1 MNRQR
6 RFHIIF
12 AVHYLRYGLLLCLVP
27 MLQAL
32 LAFDLDSLWA
42 ALRQDA
48 VILLACAAAA
58 LALWRATAFRLE
70 DGAVKVTQGVF
81 YRSYH
86 TFGRASI
93 AALEIARPLYCR
105 MLGASRIT
113 LYFKTNASPKS
124 YSMFLHK
131 KDAAAVADVLLP
143 VRSDTS
149 VFEPT
154 GFERLSFVMLSAN
167 IITSSAFALWGVK
180 QLDEVLGQNFQ
191 QIALDTFHEAELFAA
206 RYLPTGLAFLV
217 TLGFAVTGFTF
228 LYALLH
234 TAGFKV
240 CRNGGVI
247 ISKGGFVTLIERRIL
262 VACVSACDVCVTP
275 PARLLR
281 RYPVYLSAGSFRG
294 GDLPVLVYK
303 KGEERTVERLLPNF
317 CPPDGP
323 LCMPARKS
331 PVQYLWQPGT
341 LLNTIGDLAAAANH
355 TLAKMGFA
363 PHTEE
368 EYKYMVGNGI
378 PKLIERFLPP
388 GHRDEAAQAQA
399 ARLFFPYYDAHKED
413 ATAPYPGI
421 PALLAA
427 LHGAGVKLGV
437 VSNKEDALTKS
448 VVSHYFPG
456 LFDAVAGHT
465 LGTPTKPDPHLVN
478 GMRAAFGLSAQQV
491 LYVGDSGV
499 DIETARNAGLAGCG
513 VLWGFRTGDEL
524 CGAGA
529 SYLAR
534 SPEDIRVLVL
544 DA

>member
-6 RFHIIF
+6 QFHIIF

-341 LLNTIGDLAAAANH
+341 LLALSLALCGVASYAMPQILPMLFVPVV
-355 TLAKMGFA
+355 LA
-363 PHTEE
+363 
-368 EYKYMVGNGI
+368 
-378 PKLIERFLPP
+378 L
-388 GHRDEAAQAQA
+388 
-399 ARLFFPYYDAHKED
+399 
-413 ATAPYPGI
+413 
-421 PALLAA
+421 
-427 LHGAGVKLGV
+427 
-437 VSNKEDALTKS
+437 
-448 VVSHYFPG
+448 
-456 LFDAVAGHT
+456 
-465 LGTPTKPDPHLVN
+465 
-478 GMRAAFGLSAQQV
+478 
-491 LYVGDSGV
+491 
-499 DIETARNAGLAGCG
+499 AGLL
-513 VLWGFRTGDEL
+513 VSLEGFFREGLHKNANRTLSVCYTRFFTRHEVCVFTPDL
-524 CGAGA
+524 
-529 SYLAR
+529 SYTLLENPFSVSGGRCAR
-534 SPEDIRVLVL
+534 
-544 DA
+544 

>member
-303 KGEERTVERLLPNF
+303 KRGRADSGAPAAQLLPAGRSAVHA
-317 CPPDGP
+317 CTQ
-323 LCMPARKS
+323 K
-331 PVQYLWQPGT
+331 PGAVS
-341 LLNTIGDLAAAANH
+341 LAARH
-355 TLAKMGFA
+355 
-363 PHTEE
+363 
-368 EYKYMVGNGI
+368 
-378 PKLIERFLPP
+378 
-388 GHRDEAAQAQA
+388 A
-399 ARLFFPYYDAHKED
+399 ARSFFGAVRR
-413 ATAPYPGI
+413 G
-421 PALLAA
+421 LL
-427 LHGAGVKLGV
+427 
-437 VSNKEDALTKS
+437 
-448 VVSHYFPG
+448 
-456 LFDAVAGHT
+456 
-465 LGTPTKPDPHLVN
+465 
-478 GMRAAFGLSAQQV
+478 
-491 LYVGDSGV
+491 
-499 DIETARNAGLAGCG
+499 RNAADSAHA
-513 VLWGFRTGDEL
+513 FRTG
-524 CGAGA
+524 GACPRWAAGFVGG
-529 SYLAR
+529 LF
-534 SPEDIRVLVL
+534 P
-544 DA
+544 

>member
-105 MLGASRIT
+105 MLGASCIT

-217 TLGFAVTGFTF
+217 TR
-228 LYALLH
+228 AL
-234 TAGFKV
+234 
-240 CRNGGVI
+240 
-247 ISKGGFVTLIERRIL
+247 
-262 VACVSACDVCVTP
+262 P
-275 PARLLR
+275 
-281 RYPVYLSAGSFRG
+281 
-294 GDLPVLVYK
+294 
-303 KGEERTVERLLPNF
+303 
-317 CPPDGP
+317 
-323 LCMPARKS
+323 
-331 PVQYLWQPGT
+331 
-341 LLNTIGDLAAAANH
+341 
-355 TLAKMGFA
+355 
-363 PHTEE
+363 
-368 EYKYMVGNGI
+368 
-378 PKLIERFLPP
+378 
-388 GHRDEAAQAQA
+388 
-399 ARLFFPYYDAHKED
+399 
-413 ATAPYPGI
+413 
-421 PALLAA
+421 
-427 LHGAGVKLGV
+427 
-437 VSNKEDALTKS
+437 
-448 VVSHYFPG
+448 
-456 LFDAVAGHT
+456 
-465 LGTPTKPDPHLVN
+465 
-478 GMRAAFGLSAQQV
+478 
-491 LYVGDSGV
+491 
-499 DIETARNAGLAGCG
+499 
-513 VLWGFRTGDEL
+513 
-524 CGAGA
+524 
-529 SYLAR
+529 
-534 SPEDIRVLVL
+534 
-544 DA
+544 

>member
-1 MNRQR
+1 VNRQR

-70 DGAVKVTQGVF
+70 GGAVKVTQGVF

-294 GDLPVLVYK
+294 GDLPVLVY
-303 KGEERTVERLLPNF
+303 GI
-317 CPPDGP
+317 
-323 LCMPARKS
+323 S
-331 PVQYLWQPGT
+331 
-341 LLNTIGDLAAAANH
+341 DL
-355 TLAKMGFA
+355 
-363 PHTEE
+363 
-368 EYKYMVGNGI
+368 I
-378 PKLIERFLPP
+378 R
-388 GHRDEAAQAQA
+388 
-399 ARLFFPYYDAHKED
+399 
-413 ATAPYPGI
+413 ATAH
-421 PALLAA
+421 AREM
-427 LHGAGVKLGV
+427 VK
-437 VSNKEDALTKS
+437 
-448 VVSHYFPG
+448 
-456 LFDAVAGHT
+456 
-465 LGTPTKPDPHLVN
+465 
-478 GMRAAFGLSAQQV
+478 
-491 LYVGDSGV
+491 
-499 DIETARNAGLAGCG
+499 
-513 VLWGFRTGDEL
+513 
-524 CGAGA
+524 
-529 SYLAR
+529 
-534 SPEDIRVLVL
+534 
-544 DA
+544 

>member
-228 LYALLH
+228 CMRCCTRQALRYAG
-234 TAGFKV
+234 TAESSSAKAALSRSSSGVSWWPV
-240 CRNGGVI
+240 C
-247 ISKGGFVTLIERRIL
+247 
-262 VACVSACDVCVTP
+262 P
-275 PARLLR
+275 PAMCALRRRRAFCGAIRYTFPQAASAEAICPCWSIKRGRADSGAPAAQLLPAGRSAVHACTQKPGAVSLAARHAARSFFGAVRRGLLR
-281 RYPVYLSAGSFRG
+281 NAADSAH
-294 GDLPVLVYK
+294 
-303 KGEERTVERLLPNF
+303 
-317 CPPDGP
+317 
-323 LCMPARKS
+323 A
-331 PVQYLWQPGT
+331 
-341 LLNTIGDLAAAANH
+341 
-355 TLAKMGFA
+355 
-363 PHTEE
+363 
-368 EYKYMVGNGI
+368 
-378 PKLIERFLPP
+378 
-388 GHRDEAAQAQA
+388 
-399 ARLFFPYYDAHKED
+399 
-413 ATAPYPGI
+413 
-421 PALLAA
+421 
-427 LHGAGVKLGV
+427 
-437 VSNKEDALTKS
+437 
-448 VVSHYFPG
+448 
-456 LFDAVAGHT
+456 
-465 LGTPTKPDPHLVN
+465 
-478 GMRAAFGLSAQQV
+478 
-491 LYVGDSGV
+491 
-499 DIETARNAGLAGCG
+499 
-513 VLWGFRTGDEL
+513 FRTG
-524 CGAGA
+524 GACPRWAAGFVGG
-529 SYLAR
+529 LF
-534 SPEDIRVLVL
+534 P
-544 DA
+544 

>member
-1 MNRQR
+1 
-6 RFHIIF
+6 
-12 AVHYLRYGLLLCLVP
+12 
-27 MLQAL
+27 
-32 LAFDLDSLWA
+32 
-42 ALRQDA
+42 
-48 VILLACAAAA
+48 
-58 LALWRATAFRLE
+58 
-70 DGAVKVTQGVF
+70 
-81 YRSYH
+81 
-86 TFGRASI
+86 
-93 AALEIARPLYCR
+93 
-105 MLGASRIT
+105 
-113 LYFKTNASPKS
+113 
-124 YSMFLHK
+124 MFLHK

-341 LLNTIGDLAAAANH
+341 LLALSLGLCGVASYTMPQILPMLFVPAVLALAGLLVSLEGFFREGLRKNANRTLSVCYTRFFTPARGLCVHAGSFLYAAGKPIFRQRRAVRRAGAPALRAAVPCARRTAISGAGNTVHA
-355 TLAKMGFA
+355 
-363 PHTEE
+363 
-368 EYKYMVGNGI
+368 VNGVTV
-378 PKLIERFLPP
+378 
-388 GHRDEAAQAQA
+388 
-399 ARLFFPYYDAHKED
+399 LFRRCAG
-413 ATAPYPGI
+413 TAPRFI
-421 PALLAA
+421 LIL
-427 LHGAGVKLGV
+427 
-437 VSNKEDALTKS
+437 E
-448 VVSHYFPG
+448 
-456 LFDAVAGHT
+456 
-465 LGTPTKPDPHLVN
+465 
-478 GMRAAFGLSAQQV
+478 
-491 LYVGDSGV
+491 
-499 DIETARNAGLAGCG
+499 
-513 VLWGFRTGDEL
+513 
-524 CGAGA
+524 
-529 SYLAR
+529 R
-534 SPEDIRVLVL
+534 S
-544 DA
+544 

>member
-341 LLNTIGDLAAAANH
+341 LLALSLALCGVASYAMPQILPMLFVPVV
-355 TLAKMGFA
+355 LA
-363 PHTEE
+363 
-368 EYKYMVGNGI
+368 
-378 PKLIERFLPP
+378 L
-388 GHRDEAAQAQA
+388 
-399 ARLFFPYYDAHKED
+399 
-413 ATAPYPGI
+413 
-421 PALLAA
+421 
-427 LHGAGVKLGV
+427 
-437 VSNKEDALTKS
+437 
-448 VVSHYFPG
+448 
-456 LFDAVAGHT
+456 
-465 LGTPTKPDPHLVN
+465 
-478 GMRAAFGLSAQQV
+478 
-491 LYVGDSGV
+491 
-499 DIETARNAGLAGCG
+499 AGLLVSLEGFFREGLHKNANRTLSVCYTRFFTRHEVCVFTLDLSYTLLENPFSVSGGRCDVRVHLPCGLQYRVRG
-513 VLWGFRTGDEL
+513 VLQ
-524 CGAGA
+524 
-529 SYLAR
+529 YLAR
-534 SPEDIRVLVL
+534 EIPFTL
-544 DA
+544 

>member
-341 LLNTIGDLAAAANH
+341 LLALSLALCGVASYAMPQILPMLFVPVV
-355 TLAKMGFA
+355 LALAGLLVSLEGFSVKA
-363 PHTEE
+363 CTKTPTARCPFA
-368 EYKYMVGNGI
+368 I
-378 PKLIERFLPP
+378 PVFLP
-388 GHRDEAAQAQA
+388 
-399 ARLFFPYYDAHKED
+399 
-413 ATAPYPGI
+413 
-421 PALLAA
+421 
-427 LHGAGVKLGV
+427 
-437 VSNKEDALTKS
+437 
-448 VVSHYFPG
+448 
-456 LFDAVAGHT
+456 
-465 LGTPTKPDPHLVN
+465 
-478 GMRAAFGLSAQQV
+478 GMRFVCSRRIFPIRCWKTHFPSAADGATC
-491 LYVGDSGV
+491 GC
-499 DIETARNAGLAGCG
+499 TCPAGCSTACAAYCNIWRG
-513 VLWGFRTGDEL
+513 KSRSRCERRHRAFPPLCRNRT
-524 CGAGA
+524 AFY
-529 SYLAR
+529 SH
-534 SPEDIRVLVL
+534 S
-544 DA
+544 

>member
-303 KGEERTVERLLPNF
+303 KGEERTVECLLPNF

-341 LLNTIGDLAAAANH
+341 LLALSLGLCGVASYAMPQILPMLFVPAVLA
-355 TLAKMGFA
+355 L
-363 PHTEE
+363 
-368 EYKYMVGNGI
+368 
-378 PKLIERFLPP
+378 
-388 GHRDEAAQAQA
+388 
-399 ARLFFPYYDAHKED
+399 
-413 ATAPYPGI
+413 
-421 PALLAA
+421 
-427 LHGAGVKLGV
+427 
-437 VSNKEDALTKS
+437 
-448 VVSHYFPG
+448 
-456 LFDAVAGHT
+456 
-465 LGTPTKPDPHLVN
+465 
-478 GMRAAFGLSAQQV
+478 
-491 LYVGDSGV
+491 
-499 DIETARNAGLAGCG
+499 AGLLVSLEGFFREGLRKNANRTLSVCYTRFFTRHEVCVFTPDLSYTLLENPFSVSGGRCDVRVHLPCGLQYRVRG
-513 VLWGFRTGDEL
+513 VLQ
-524 CGAGA
+524 
-529 SYLAR
+529 YLAR
-534 SPEDIRVLVL
+534 EIPFTL
-544 DA
+544 